1 MRRARMRALAL
12 LMAVLV
18 AVALGGCVTT
28 GPSASELKARWDAAN
43 VFPQGYRQDL
53 LAFLR
58 TYLNDPSHVRSAS
71 VSQPQLKYIGPGDR
85 YVACV
90 RYNARNSDG
99 KYRRIKRR
107 CGDLRGRQARSL
119 PRHAKGRAR
128 ALQGGCVRAV
138 PGTGT
143 ADPIAHKSTTAAGL
157 GSPAVKSASKRLVSS
172 DVSGHLTLRFSADV
186 FPRFSTSSN

>member
-12 LMAVLV
+12 LMAGSV
-18 AVALGGCVTT
+18 AVALGGCATET
-28 GPSASELKARWDAAN
+28 GPSASELKARWDAEN
-43 VFPQGYRQDL
+43 VYPQGYRQDL

-99 KYRRIKRR
+99 KYVGSKDGAAIYVAGKLDRFLDTPK
-107 CGDLRGRQARSL
+107 D
-119 PRHAKGRAR
+119 
-128 ALQGGCVRAV
+128 VRELCKEVAFV
-138 PGTGT
+138 PF
-143 ADPIAHKSTTAAGL
+143 PEL
-157 GSPAVKSASKRLVSS
+157 ERL
-172 DVSGHLTLRFSADV
+172 TR
-186 FPRFSTSSN
+186 

>member
-12 LMAVLV
+12 LMAVSV
-18 AVALGGCVTT
+18 AVALGGCATET
-28 GPSASELKARWDAAN
+28 GPSASELKARWDAQN

-99 KYRRIKRR
+99 KYVGSKDGAAIYVAGKLDRFLDTPK
-107 CGDLRGRQARSL
+107 D
-119 PRHAKGRAR
+119 
-128 ALQGGCVRAV
+128 VRELCKEVAFV
-138 PGTGT
+138 PF
-143 ADPIAHKSTTAAGL
+143 PEL
-157 GSPAVKSASKRLVSS
+157 ERL
-172 DVSGHLTLRFSADV
+172 TR
-186 FPRFSTSSN
+186 

>member
-12 LMAVLV
+12 LMAVSV
-18 AVALGGCVTT
+18 AVALGGCATET

-71 VSQPQLKYIGPGDR
+71 VSQPQPKYIGPGDR

-99 KYRRIKRR
+99 KYVGSKDGAAVYVAGKLDRFLDTPK
-107 CGDLRGRQARSL
+107 D
-119 PRHAKGRAR
+119 
-128 ALQGGCVRAV
+128 VRELCKEVAFV
-138 PGTGT
+138 PF
-143 ADPIAHKSTTAAGL
+143 PEL
-157 GSPAVKSASKRLVSS
+157 ERL
-172 DVSGHLTLRFSADV
+172 TR
-186 FPRFSTSSN
+186 

>member
-1 MRRARMRALAL
+1 MRRARMRAFAL
-12 LMAVLV
+12 LMAVSV
-18 AVALGGCVTT
+18 AVALGCCATET
-28 GPSASELKARWDAAN
+28 GPSASELKARWDAQN

-99 KYRRIKRR
+99 KYVGSKDGAAIYVAGKLDRFLDTPK
-107 CGDLRGRQARSL
+107 D
-119 PRHAKGRAR
+119 
-128 ALQGGCVRAV
+128 VREVCKEAAFV
-138 PGTGT
+138 PF
-143 ADPIAHKSTTAAGL
+143 PEL
-157 GSPAVKSASKRLVSS
+157 ERL
-172 DVSGHLTLRFSADV
+172 TR
-186 FPRFSTSSN
+186 

>member
-12 LMAVLV
+12 LMAVSV
-18 AVALGGCVTT
+18 AVALGGCATET
-28 GPSASELKARWDAAN
+28 GPSASELKARWDAQN

-99 KYRRIKRR
+99 KYVGSKDGAAVYVAGKLDRFLDTPK
-107 CGDLRGRQARSL
+107 D
-119 PRHAKGRAR
+119 
-128 ALQGGCVRAV
+128 VRELCKEVAFV
-138 PGTGT
+138 PF
-143 ADPIAHKSTTAAGL
+143 PEL
-157 GSPAVKSASKRLVSS
+157 ERL
-172 DVSGHLTLRFSADV
+172 TR
-186 FPRFSTSSN
+186 

>member
-12 LMAVLV
+12 LMAVSV
-18 AVALGGCVTT
+18 AVALGGCATET
-28 GPSASELKARWDAAN
+28 GPSASELKARWDAEN
-43 VFPQGYRQDL
+43 VYPQSYRQDL

-99 KYRRIKRR
+99 KYVGSKDGAAVYVAGKLDRFLDTPK
-107 CGDLRGRQARSL
+107 D
-119 PRHAKGRAR
+119 
-128 ALQGGCVRAV
+128 VRELCKEVAFV
-138 PGTGT
+138 PF
-143 ADPIAHKSTTAAGL
+143 PEL
-157 GSPAVKSASKRLVSS
+157 ERL
-172 DVSGHLTLRFSADV
+172 TR
-186 FPRFSTSSN
+186 